1 MPMYTISTLKPF
13 SKTTMEQLANLVTK
27 THCDLT
33 GAPKTFVNV
42 VFSHNVPLAKNIK
55 IDVFANVRKGRTSE
69 TNKALKEG
77 LIEAL
82 SLHMEIHNNEIKVS
96 LFEVLASWVMEGGQ
110 VLPEPG
116 EEADCEWLKSEES
129 CP

>member
-1 MPMYTISTLKPF
+1 MPMYTISTLKPL

-42 VFSHNVPLAKNIK
+42 VYSHNVPLVKNIK

-69 TNKALKEG
+69 TNQALR
-77 LIEAL
+77 EAL
-82 SLHMEIHNNEIKVS
+82 FRAISLQMKIQNKEIKVS
-96 LFEVLASWVMEGGQ
+96 LFEVSASWVMEGGQ

-116 EEADCEWLKSEES
+116 EEADCEWLTAEAS
-129 CP
+129 